1 MTFPAG
7 SQFGPYEILGLLG
20 KGGMGEVY
28 LARDA
33 RLLRE
38 VAIKVLPEAFTDSS
52 DRLNRFEREARI
64 LASLNHPNIAAV
76 YGLEHDNSRLF
87 LVLELVPG
95 STLAELVQSNRLST
109 PETLSVFRQIAEG
122 LEAAH
127 EKNVIHR
134 DLKPANIKITPDG
147 KVKILDFGL
156 AKAFGP
162 DSSSAPE
169 LSNSPT
175 IGVDQTE
182 SGIILGTAPYMSPE
196 QLRGKLVDRRTDI
209 WSFGCVF
216 YEALTGRPPFY
227 GESFS
232 ETAAQ
237 ILGAEPEWSLL
248 PTKIPSDIHRLIRRC
263 LQKDLSRRLQN
274 IGDARI
280 EIEEAPLSIDS
291 GSKGYVSIGTKQ
303 PSTREKKSWGIAAA
317 VIALAVFAGFI
328 LFKSIS
334 TAPKQPPPVQFSR
347 LTDFRGLEEFPAI
360 SPDGKSV
367 AFTTDVSGNRQ
378 IWVRLLAG
386 GAPLQITND
395 EADHLYP
402 RWAPD
407 SSSVLYYSPSESES
421 HGTIWE
427 ISALGGS
434 PRRITSSIGGVDVS
448 HDGTRL
454 AFFRFHDGQVELA
467 VSSRNGTNPRSVV
480 RLDPAFNYF
489 YPRWSPD
496 DQWIGYQQGIIFD
509 FDVFI
514 VPENGKSSPKPL
526 ITDGRL
532 LNGFSWLPD
541 GSGILYSSSQGST
554 ILYLPPFN
562 LWSVGIDKK
571 IPRQLTFGDT
581 SYFHPDINSKGSL
594 VSSRMI
600 MQFDIW
606 KYPVSGTPREN
617 VESGQRLTHQTA
629 QVQTPS
635 NGPEDRE
642 IVYLSDSGGHA
653 NLWLQ
658 NLESGKSRQIT
669 YEQDPGVAMGV
680 PVWSPDG
687 KNIAFV
693 LRKPGG
699 WSVDLWIISP
709 DGSNLR
715 KVEDQGGWAT
725 WSSDSRWLYYGVSE
739 QGIWKLKKA
748 PAKGGQSTVVRPE
761 NGQAPALSP
770 DGKSLYF
777 VLYLSNINGTP
788 DLEIR
793 SATPESA
800 PSELLARI
808 PGIRVPSW
816 QLIHPVVSPDGKWL
830 AMPLSDGGTTNIWAL
845 STETGEWRQITEFN
859 ELRTFISRRVS
870 WSKNGRSIYAAVGEG
885 DADIIL
891 LNGLVQ

>member
-1 MTFPAG
+1 M
-7 SQFGPYEILGLLG
+7 
-20 KGGMGEVY
+20 
-28 LARDA
+28 
-33 RLLRE
+33 
-38 VAIKVLPEAFTDSS
+38 
-52 DRLNRFEREARI
+52 
-64 LASLNHPNIAAV
+64 
-76 YGLEHDNSRLF
+76 F
-87 LVLELVPG
+87 LVLEFVPG
-95 STLAELVQSNRLST
+95 STLLELLQSNRLS
-109 PETLSVFRQIAEG
+109 PQEALPLLRQIAEG

-134 DLKPANIKITPDG
+134 DLKPANIMITPEG

-162 DSSSAPE
+162 QSSSSTE

-175 IGVDQTE
+175 IAFDQTE

-196 QLRGKLVDRRTDI
+196 QLRGKAVDRRTDI

-237 ILGAEPEWSLL
+237 ILGMEPDWSLL
-248 PTKIPSDIHRLIRRC
+248 PTKLPSDIPRLIRRC

-280 EIEEAPLSIDS
+280 EIEEAPYSSDIR
-291 GSKGYVSIGTKQ
+291 SKGFEAVTAKQ
-303 PSTREKKSWGIAAA
+303 TNVREKILWSITAAAIAIAA
-317 VIALAVFAGFI
+317 LAGFA
-328 LFKSIS
+328 LFKSTRTVS
-334 TAPKQPPPVQFSR
+334 KKPQLVQFSR
-347 LTDFRGLEEFPAI
+347 LTDFLGLEEFPAI

-367 AFTTDVSGNRQ
+367 VFTTDVSGKRQ

-402 RWAPD
+402 RWSPD

-434 PRRITSSIGGVDVS
+434 PRRIMSSIGGVDVS
-448 HDGTRL
+448 HDGNRL

-467 VSSRNGTNPRSVV
+467 VASRNGTNAKSVV
-480 RLDPAFNYF
+480 RLNPAFNYF

-496 DQWIGYQQGIIFD
+496 DRWIGYQQGIIFD
-509 FDVFI
+509 WDIFM
-514 VPENGKSSPKPL
+514 VPEHGKSLPKPL
-526 ITDGRL
+526 ITGERL

-562 LWSVGIDKK
+562 LWTVGLDKK
-571 IPRQLTFGDT
+571 EPRQLTFGDT
-581 SYFHPDINSKGSL
+581 SYFHPDMNSKGSL

-606 KYPVSGTPREN
+606 KYPVSGTPQEN
-617 VESGQRLTHQTA
+617 VQRGQRTTHQTA

-635 NGPEDRE
+635 IGPEDRE
-642 IVYLSDSGGHA
+642 IIYLSDSGGHA

-669 YEQDPGVAMGV
+669 YEQDPGVAMGL

-687 KNIAFV
+687 KNIAYV
-693 LRKPGG
+693 VRKPGG
-699 WSVDLWIISP
+699 WSVDLWTISP
-709 DGSNLR
+709 DGSNVR
-715 KVEDQGGWAT
+715 KVEDQAGWAT
-725 WSSDSRWLYYGVSE
+725 WSSDSRWLYYAVT
-739 QGIWKLKKA
+739 QKGIWTLKKV
-748 PAKGGQSTVVRPE
+748 PTNGGQSTVVRTE
-761 NGQAPALSP
+761 SSHGPALSP

-777 VLYLSNINGTP
+777 VLTLSNINGTP

-800 PSELLARI
+800 PSKLLARI
-808 PGIRVPSW
+808 PGVRVPSW
-816 QLIHPVVSPDGKWL
+816 QLIHPVISPDGKWL

-845 STETGEWRQITEFN
+845 STETGEFRQITGFD
-859 ELRTFISRRVS
+859 ELRTFIARRVS
-870 WSKNGRSIYAAVGEG
+870 WSHDGRFIYAAVGEG

-891 LNGLVQ
+891 LNGLVH